1 MDEIK
6 YRKKKQLMKKRLGA
20 FAAAIV
26 LIIGISMVGIQYTRF
41 VSKTVYQESTSH
53 LTEIFHQSN
62 KALNELVNKGS
73 WDIVKM
79 EKLKEKEIRIKR
91 NKHISKN
98 NFYLARRIYNKII
111 N

>member
-6 YRKKKQLMKKRLGA
+6 YRKKKQFMKKRLGV

-26 LIIGISMVGIQYTRF
+26 LIIGVSMVGIQYTRF

-62 KALNELVNKGS
+62 KALNLNYS
-73 WDIVKM
+73 WLNSINAENRIVTV
-79 EKLKEKEIRIKR
+79 
-91 NKHISKN
+91 
-98 NFYLARRIYNKII
+98 F
-111 N
+111 

>member
-6 YRKKKQLMKKRLGA
+6 YRKKKQFMKTRLGA

-26 LIIGISMVGIQYTRF
+26 LIIEISMVGIQYTRF

-62 KALNELVNKGS
+62 KALNELVN
-73 WDIVKM
+73 
-79 EKLKEKEIRIKR
+79 
-91 NKHISKN
+91 
-98 NFYLARRIYNKII
+98 
-111 N
+111 